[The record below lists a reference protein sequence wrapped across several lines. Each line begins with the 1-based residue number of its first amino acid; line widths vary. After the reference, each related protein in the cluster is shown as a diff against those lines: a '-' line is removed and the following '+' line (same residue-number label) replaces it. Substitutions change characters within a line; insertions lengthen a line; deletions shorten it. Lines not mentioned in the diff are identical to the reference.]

1 MSQLVLAGSQ
11 IYSTVGTGNWWHLQ
25 LVFGATGPDRDEI
38 EVQFG
43 GFSSSETSGFNF
55 MPIRSITNID
65 SDHYGNVA
73 IDAWDEVGID
83 IGTRDPGDVWELLVN
98 IANQFV
104 RDQPNFFYG
113 LGQNSNSYAS
123 CRIALNSALPQSVWR
138 NGSILARNNSGPA
151 RPYMARLSV
160 FRRLI

>member
-123 CRIALNSALPQSVWR
+123 CRIALNSEMGNPTKSTAMLCP
-138 NGSILARNNSGPA
+138 
-151 RPYMARLSV
+151 
-160 FRRLI
+160 